1 MSGVTLLYMEQINN
15 KVLLVVVIQNPWF
28 VFFWSFFFVMM
39 LHVSCWPSSS
49 FANYILLEYI
59 PLSFSLD
66 KVLFSFSL
74 FLLKL

>member
-15 KVLLVVVIQNPWF
+15 KVVLVVVIQNPWF
-28 VFFWSFFFVMM
+28 IFFWSFFVMM
-39 LHVSCWPSSS
+39 LHSSCWPSSS

-59 PLSFSLD
+59 PLSFNLD